1 MNKLFLG
8 LFVCTALCACSN
20 DELGVI
26 PDDTPNVFAGSEA
39 YINVRLADAGSL
51 TRAQEGD
58 FEYGTNEQSVKNAYF
73 YFYDAD
79 GVFVTQGDVWTNGN
93 ASVTT
98 PAGNIEFTVFPV
110 LFLFS
115 QICSQIPL

>member
-39 YINVRLADAGSL
+39 YINVRLACLLYTSPSPRD
-51 TRAQEGD
+51 
-58 FEYGTNEQSVKNAYF
+58 
-73 YFYDAD
+73 
-79 GVFVTQGDVWTNGN
+79 
-93 ASVTT
+93 
-98 PAGNIEFTVFPV
+98 
-110 LFLFS
+110 
-115 QICSQIPL
+115 

>member
-58 FEYGTNEQSVKNAYF
+58 FEYGTNEKKEKNALI
-73 YFYDAD
+73 AERALKALEN
-79 GVFVTQGDVWTNGN
+79 TLLEM
-93 ASVTT
+93 AK
-98 PAGNIEFTVFPV
+98 
-110 LFLFS
+110 
-115 QICSQIPL
+115 

>member
-39 YINVRLADAGSL
+39 
-51 TRAQEGD
+51 
-58 FEYGTNEQSVKNAYF
+58 
-73 YFYDAD
+73 
-79 GVFVTQGDVWTNGN
+79 
-93 ASVTT
+93 
-98 PAGNIEFTVFPV
+98 
-110 LFLFS
+110 
-115 QICSQIPL
+115 